1 MTGLLLAMLP
11 ILLLGVVVLAAVAYA
26 HERRVRARL
35 APLVQPVAGAPLVN
49 RLRRAVGGWLARL
62 EARVQ
67 SRLAA
72 HPPGRLARGV
82 DRLGRAV
89 RAADARLAS
98 WTGRWDAD
106 GAEVLDLRE
115 VPAAPGRPG
124 RPPAD

>member
-35 APLVQPVAGAPLVN
+35 APLVQPVAGAPLVH
-49 RLRRAVGGWLARL
+49 RLRRALGGWLARL

-89 RAADARLAS
+89 RAADARLAA
-98 WTGRWDAD
+98 WTDRWAAD
-106 GAEVLDLRE
+106 GADVLDLRE